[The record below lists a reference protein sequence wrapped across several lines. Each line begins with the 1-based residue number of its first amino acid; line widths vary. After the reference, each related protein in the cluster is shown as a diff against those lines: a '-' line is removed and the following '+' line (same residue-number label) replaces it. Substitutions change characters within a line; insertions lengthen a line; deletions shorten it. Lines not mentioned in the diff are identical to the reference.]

1 MVLYYVKV
9 INVQTGSVVGYYK
22 DKGVNC
28 LSKIKKGIKF
38 WDNKQEALDVSM
50 MLDNSF
56 VRDEDKHYYTAHAV
70 VIGEPGHKPKNK
82 PIYEIQSEED
92 RKYEVDAFI
101 RQNHSRI
108 E

>member
-1 MVLYYVKV
+1 MVLYYIK
-9 INVQTGSVVGYYK
+9 IFNTKTGNVVGYYK
-22 DKGVNC
+22 DKGTNC
-28 LSKIKKGIKF
+28 ISKLKKGIKF
-38 WDNKQEALDVSM
+38 FENEQEALNVCL

-92 RKYEVDAFI
+92 RKNEVDAFI
-101 RQNHSRI
+101 RQNYNRVR
-108 E
+108 